1 MKYCQHILYRCVL
14 ISTFLERILIRRH
27 HSFSNPCYFFHHQ
40 QAFCLT
46 ENSAAFT
53 EDHWSKMNC
62 PLGQRI
68 CSPLCRCKHESILF
82 LTSPDIP
89 MNSLAA
95 GLDRSHFNQISTLFS
110 QTWVDF
116 LHDPSFQALHT
127 LQCKKQ
133 QQQQQKKNPT
143 S

>member
-1 MKYCQHILYRCVL
+1 MVRLL
-14 ISTFLERILIRRH
+14 
-27 HSFSNPCYFFHHQ
+27 
-40 QAFCLT
+40 
-46 ENSAAFT
+46 
-53 EDHWSKMNC
+53 
-62 PLGQRI
+62 
-68 CSPLCRCKHESILF
+68 

-133 QQQQQKKNPT
+133 QQQQQKKKPYFLVHYSNLFLENSQGQHYCPHLMGKET
-143 S
+143 EACDTEEMSPFFSFYDSLGQESG